1 MSLLYKALNQAAQ
14 LREKGALKADPASRP
29 GAAATAPLV
38 DRLMDQAVKSGAS
51 RDKSRRITRL
61 MLFGLA
67 GLGIAAIA
75 LALLVPASPPEQT
88 ATPEPVTDPL
98 SPPVAEVAPAPEP
111 VPAPQ
116 NEVAPEPPAGGT
128 AETTTAAPEEKPVP
142 VEAQSGQAPSAPQ
155 ARISAGSE
163 PEEFAPAQK
172 RIRDGGLENYVEQQ
186 LARESTSGMAP
197 PVNIGRRSPV
207 QITDETAIV
216 SERYESAALMLE
228 RGRPEES
235 LQIYDQLLRN
245 NPKDRLAL
253 LGRAAALQKLGRS
266 LLAVSAYEDVLAA
279 YPGDEW
285 AMVNLLGLVSAQE
298 PQRALAQ
305 LERLQRL
312 NPGAALLP
320 AQIGM
325 MQMAQGNYEM
335 ATRSLEKAVSLEP
348 ENAKYV
354 FNLAV
359 AYDRWGQ
366 PQIALRYYRQCLEM
380 AVANP
385 DGQVPLEAVRQR
397 MAFLDVN

>member
-1 MSLLYKALNQAAQ
+1 MSLLYKALNQAAR

-29 GAAATAPLV
+29 GAAASAPMV
-38 DRLMDQAVKSGAS
+38 ERLMDQAVRSGAS
-51 RDKSRRITRL
+51 RDKPRRMTRL
-61 MLFGLA
+61 ALFGLA

-75 LALLVPASPPEQT
+75 LALLVPANPPEQT
-88 ATPEPVTDPL
+88 ATPEPVTAPA
-98 SPPVAEVAPAPEP
+98 SSPVAGVAPAPEP
-111 VPAPQ
+111 VPALQ
-116 NEVAPEPPAGGT
+116 ND
-128 AETTTAAPEEKPVP
+128 AAPEAPIMETAENTAATPEEEP
-142 VEAQSGQAPSAPQ
+142 ETFEAQSDEAPSAPP
-155 ARISAGSE
+155 ARIGTGSE
-163 PEEFAPAQK
+163 PELFAPAQN

-186 LARESTSGMAP
+186 LARESTSGLAP
-197 PVNIGRRSPV
+197 PVNIGRGGTV
-207 QITDETAIV
+207 EITDETAIV

-235 LQIYDQLLRN
+235 LQIYELLLRN
-245 NPKDRLAL
+245 NPRDRLAL

-298 PQRALAQ
+298 PLRALAQ

-325 MQMAQGNYEM
+325 VQMAQGNFEM
-335 ATRSLEKAVSLEP
+335 AARSLEKAVSLEP

-366 PQIALRYYRQCLEM
+366 PKIALRYYRQCLEM
-380 AVANP
+380 AVRNP